1 MSRFPLSRGAALRLT
16 LRSALAA
23 LAAIS
28 TLGLH
33 TSAVAAPIEPT
44 DAFVGPW
51 APSAVTESGIPDGT
65 TSVRHPIR
73 LEYHVDLGI
82 PGFGV
87 TERYASFSTVAPE
100 SASLFFRWRYSGFH
114 AYHLAFAKLIVWRKV
129 GREIIES
136 TLFEGPVSGEFT
148 ATGLSDGL
156 PLSAGQEWGIRVG
169 GSNNDGT
176 SLLDGTVDLEAAY
189 QAPSGTFDPLA
200 WTPGG
205 IAEGTTSVA
214 SNQRA
219 LSLGYAV
226 DLGERGRGVGLRSA
240 TYTML
245 PKDDGVLSFDW
256 SLDCFHAFW
265 GSLAIAEVSIDTP
278 DGLVVSN
285 LVQEIPSGFT
295 NYTGSFSGSVFVGRP
310 VIITLS
316 GATLDSNSEIWGGF
330 VMRNASLPLAP
341 LPACSVADRWSVTAI
356 AEGTSDIIDGG
367 NPAEFLA
374 ASYDVDLSA
383 AANGVTGRQATYSST
398 ASSGG
403 TVTLDWHYSGFH
415 AYFLADAQ
423 LVFFAGG
430 QDLSV
435 YEASVFGPF
444 SASGSATFDVLPG
457 ETWGFRAG
465 GGNFDSYSV
474 LRGTVTITSLV
485 TPNCVGDFDCDGE
498 VSGSDLAVLLGS
510 WGACEGCAAD
520 VDGNGAVEGADL
532 ATLLGAWGGCG

>member
-1 MSRFPLSRGAALRLT
+1 MFRFRLFHGVALRRT
-16 LRSALAA
+16 LRAA
-23 LAAIS
+23 LAAAAAVS
-28 TLGLH
+28 SLGLH
-33 TSAVAAPIEPT
+33 PSAVAAPVESS

-51 APSAVTESGIPDGT
+51 APSAVAESGILDGT

-73 LEYHVDLGI
+73 FGYHVDLSD

-87 TERYASFSTVAPE
+87 SERYASFKTIAPE
-100 SASLFFRWRYSGFH
+100 SANLFFRWRYSGFH
-114 AYHLAFAKLIVWRKV
+114 AYHLAFAKLVVWQKV
-129 GREIIES
+129 GRAIIES
-136 TLFEGPVSGEFT
+136 TLFEGPVSGEFSIT
-148 ATGLSDGL
+148 GFSAGLS
-156 PLSAGQEWGIRVG
+156 LSAGQEWGIRVG
-169 GSNNDGT
+169 GSNFDGT

-189 QAPSGTFDPLA
+189 QATPGMFDPLA
-200 WTPGG
+200 WTSGG

-256 SLDCFHAFW
+256 SFDCFHAFW
-265 GSLAIAEVSIDTP
+265 GALAIAEVSIDTP

-285 LVQEIPSGFT
+285 LVQEIPIGFT
-295 NYTGSFSGSVFVGRP
+295 NYMGSFSGNVYVGRP

-330 VMRNASLPLAP
+330 VLRNASLPLAP
-341 LPACSVADRWSVTAI
+341 LPACSVADRWGVAAI

-367 NPAEFLA
+367 DPAEFLA

-383 AANGVTGRQATYSST
+383 AASGVTGRQATYLST

-415 AYFLADAQ
+415 AYFLAYAQ
-423 LVFFAGG
+423 LVFFSGG
-430 QDLSV
+430 QDLTV
-435 YEASVFGPF
+435 YDASVFGSF
-444 SASGSATFDVLPG
+444 SASGAATFDVLPG
-457 ETWGFRAG
+457 ETWGLRAG

-485 TPNCVGDFDCDGE
+485 TPTCPGDFDCNGE
-498 VSGSDLAVLLGS
+498 VNGSDLAVLLGS
-510 WGACEGCAAD
+510 WGPCEGCTAD